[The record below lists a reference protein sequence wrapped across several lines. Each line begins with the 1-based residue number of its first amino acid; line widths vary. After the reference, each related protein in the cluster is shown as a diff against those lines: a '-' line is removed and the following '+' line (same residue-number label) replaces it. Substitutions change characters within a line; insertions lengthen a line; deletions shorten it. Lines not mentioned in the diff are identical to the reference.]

1 MNGDGKPD
9 LDASRIYY
17 VGESLGSM
25 YGTIFSALEPAVR
38 ASVLNVG
45 GGSVEDIVR
54 WSQSYHSLAA
64 GLLAFA
70 HAVAAQRGRRISTTI
85 TCFRISR

>member
-1 MNGDGKPD
+1 
-9 LDASRIYY
+9 
-17 VGESLGSM
+17 M

-54 WSQSYHSLAA
+54 WSQSYHGLAA
-64 GLLAFA
+64 AIAGS
-70 HAVAAQRGRRISTTI
+70 RGRRR
-85 TCFRISR
+85 C